1 MAPPQAIPV
10 LGQMEDTPVQVS
22 YLWIP
27 GGCHI
32 CPRAAGLTSIVTQKV
47 TRIVAPYW
55 PASVYLSSTRIMAPP
70 QAIPILCQIEYT
82 SVHVSYLCFP
92 GGCHI
97 CPRTAGLTSIMAL
110 EVTRIVAPFWPPG
123 VYFSPARIMAPPQ
136 ATPIL
141 CQMKSICL
149 FKSPI
154 YDFLVVTM
162 TSILT

>member
-1 MAPPQAIPV
+1 MP
-10 LGQMEDTPVQVS
+10 
-22 YLWIP
+22 YLP
-27 GGCHI
+27 KSCR
-32 CPRAAGLTSIVTQKV
+32 PDFNQEV
-47 TRIVAPYW
+47 TRIVALYW
-55 PASVYLSSTRIMAPP
+55 PPSVYLSSTRIMAPP

-82 SVHVSYLCFP
+82 SVHVSYPWFL

-97 CPRTAGLTSIMAL
+97 CPRAAGLTSIMAK

-123 VYFSPARIMAPPQ
+123 VYLSSSRIMAPPL

-162 TSILT
+162 TSVLTQINKLESASTYTRT